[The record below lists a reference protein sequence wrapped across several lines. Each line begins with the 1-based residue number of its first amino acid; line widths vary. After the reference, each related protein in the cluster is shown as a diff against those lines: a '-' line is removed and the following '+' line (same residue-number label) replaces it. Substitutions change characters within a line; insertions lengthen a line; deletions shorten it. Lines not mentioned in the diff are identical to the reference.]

1 MAARR
6 RAIRAVLVLT
16 ATPWA
21 LALSVGGLWLALSGW
36 EVLPAARAACVVGGA
51 FWIVSGQLLFMC
63 LVADRL
69 FPRASQ
75 RLVGPLEIG
84 SSVAVILLFALAAAA
99 LVAFFA
105 SR

>member
-6 RAIRAVLVLT
+6 RAIRAVLILT
-16 ATPWA
+16 ALPWA
-21 LALSVGGLWLALSGW
+21 VALTVAGLWLALAGW
-36 EVLPAARAACVVGGA
+36 KVVPAARAACVVGGA

-69 FPRASQ
+69 FPRASR
-75 RLVGPLEIG
+75 RLVSPLEIG
-84 SSVAVILLFALAAAA
+84 TSVAVIALFALASVA
-99 LVAFFA
+99 LVAFYA